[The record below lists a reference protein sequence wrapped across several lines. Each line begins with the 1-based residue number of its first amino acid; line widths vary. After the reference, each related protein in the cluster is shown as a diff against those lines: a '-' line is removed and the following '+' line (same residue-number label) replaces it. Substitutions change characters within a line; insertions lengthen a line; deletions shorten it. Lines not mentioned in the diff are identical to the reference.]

1 MWPRG
6 WGGSLGIFKGRTLF
20 NNIFAMN
27 WAAFG
32 PWLLDLQVDSCS
44 ENGQKAGTVVW
55 FEEFGLL
62 VFPKI
67 SISTGWKVAG
77 RMIWKLDDS
86 LSDSQ

>member
-1 MWPRG
+1 
-6 WGGSLGIFKGRTLF
+6 
-20 NNIFAMN
+20 MN

-44 ENGQKAGTVVW
+44 ENGEKAGTVVW

-77 RMIWKLDDS
+77 RMIWKLD